1 MNTNNFSNP
10 ITNVKPSTQ
19 IHSNYTTEDFEVWK
33 TLFERQ
39 TLILEPIVSKEY
51 LEALTE
57 IGFVAGKVPN
67 FAEVNEILKIKTGW
81 SIKVVPNIAEAEL
94 FFTSLAHNQFTS
106 TCWLRTKAQLDY
118 LEEPDMFHDV
128 FGHIP
133 LLTNSDYTKF
143 YNGIAAI
150 AIKYSKKDSR
160 AYDLIS
166 KIYWATIEFGLIREG
181 DEIKVYGAGIISSKG
196 EVENVL
202 AQKENYIN
210 FDIQTVFDTDF
221 ISSEIQTQYFVTE
234 SFEKLSNSLPEIEKL
249 LVQNLSVK

>member
-1 MNTNNFSNP
+1 MIS
-10 ITNVKPSTQ
+10 KPTTQ
-19 IHSNYTTEDFEVWK
+19 IYSNYTPEDFEVWH
-33 TLFERQ
+33 TLFQRQ
-39 TLILEPIVSKEY
+39 TEILKPIVSTQY
-51 LEALTE
+51 LEALAN
-57 IGFVAGKVPN
+57 IGFTADKIPD
-67 FAEVNEILKIKTGW
+67 FEEVNIILGRKTGW

-94 FFTSLAHNQFTS
+94 FFGSLAKNQFTS

-133 LLTNSDYTKF
+133 LLTNPDYTRF

-150 AIKYSKKDSR
+150 AIKYSSDPR

-166 KIYWATIEFGLIREG
+166 KIYWATIEFGLIREN
-181 DEIKVYGAGIISSKG
+181 DEIKMYGAGIISSKG

-202 AQKENYIN
+202 AQKENYID

-221 ISSEIQTQYFVTE
+221 VSSQIQTKYFVTQ
-234 SFEKLSNSLPEIEKL
+234 SFEKLSSSLPEIERL
-249 LVQNLSVK
+249 LVRNLKQQTK